1 MSSPATTTPTTAGI
15 IYPDHAAEDEYP
27 WAADLLGVRLP
38 VVHVYGTDL
47 HAVPELLD
55 LGRPDRLAE
64 GAARLAEHRPQS
76 VLWACTSGSFLY
88 GWEGAQRQAAQL
100 SEDTEGDSATILLRL
115 DQDVPDPA
123 TFEGAAREAATD
135 ALAYMDSAAF
145 IAATAS
151 ALA

>member
-1 MSSPATTTPTTAGI
+1 MSTPATTTPTTAGI

-76 VLWACTSGSFLY
+76 VLWACTSGSFVY
-88 GWEGAQRQAAQL
+88 GPEERATRSTSSPL
-100 SEDTEGDSATILLRL
+100 SQGCPRRARAPPLSTPSPTSA
-115 DQDVPDPA
+115 
-123 TFEGAAREAATD
+123 
-135 ALAYMDSAAF
+135 
-145 IAATAS
+145 
-151 ALA
+151 